1 MGFSS
6 QRSSAAAERCDA
18 ELAFELRKFP
28 DCAAFS
34 TQIPRDD
41 FVIED
46 HTSSAS
52 EVFIMLVARRD
63 PFHPA
68 AHDAAYSHK
77 ANAAGRGAPRLARTV
92 NMLQVVGSLLAI
104 PVGLAS
110 AYSIYRANFSVET
123 TCQSLRSDIISMI
136 DKRVDA
142 STRRI
147 LARRD
152 VEKFEQS
159 CGAIDP
165 DATAA
170 FKDLLAADKPAAP
183 VVRLADAAPAEP
195 VRKADPPPQVIAKLP
210 AAWPRAAAAEPVRRD
225 RGVSDTQWL
234 DAVRQA
240 LLTHGAEP
248 PRANAAPAPVAPA
261 ASSLASRPSQ
271 RGAVAPVYASAVAA
285 PAQEPIALPIAP
297 ALPFAASVAMRP
309 ALQADAGHPVPPAA
323 IPDPA
328 YAAAA
333 EPVEHRSLIGRWV
346 ARVPL
351 LGPVWENGRD

>member
-1 MGFSS
+1 M
-6 QRSSAAAERCDA
+6 
-18 ELAFELRKFP
+18 
-28 DCAAFS
+28 
-34 TQIPRDD
+34 
-41 FVIED
+41 
-46 HTSSAS
+46 
-52 EVFIMLVARRD
+52 MLVARRD

-68 AHDAAYSHK
+68 AHDAAYSHQ
-77 ANAAGRGAPRLARTV
+77 ADVAGRSAPRLARTV
-92 NMLQVVGSLLAI
+92 SMLQVVGSLLAI

-110 AYSIYRANFSVET
+110 AYSIYRANFSVDT
-123 TCQSLRSDIISMI
+123 TCQGLRSDIISMI

-170 FKDLLAADKPAAP
+170 FKDLLAADKPTAP
-183 VVRLADAAPAEP
+183 LVRRVDAAPAEP
-195 VRKADPPPQVIAKLP
+195 VRKAEPPPQVIAKLP
-210 AAWPRAAAAEPVRRD
+210 AAWPRPAAAETVHRD
-225 RGVSDTQWL
+225 PGVSETQWL

-248 PRANAAPAPVAPA
+248 PRADAAPAPVAAVPA
-261 ASSLASRPSQ
+261 PRPAQ
-271 RGAVAPVYASAVAA
+271 RDSAVPVYAPAVAA
-285 PAQEPIALPIAP
+285 LAPEPIAPPVAP
-297 ALPFAASVAMRP
+297 ALPPAASVALPP
-309 ALQADAGHPVPPAA
+309 AAQADAGHPVPPAA
-323 IPDPA
+323 IPNPA
-328 YAAAA
+328 DAAAA
-333 EPVEHRSLIGRWV
+333 KPVEHRSLIGRWV